1 MKHIINNFINISDRF
16 ETVIISTPDLYD
28 YYLIEDSGVSVRGV
42 PFLLFQVQAC
52 NDAHILLCQDRT
64 QLDIDIFEINIGKS
78 IAKLYQSF
86 PTSFDHFNAL
96 SESKYSDQSQHNR
109 QAFIFFN
116 LR

>member
-1 MKHIINNFINISDRF
+1 MKHVIIIFINISDRF

-28 YYLIEDSGVSVRGV
+28 YYLIEDSGVSVSGV
-42 PFLLFQVQAC
+42 PFLLFQLQAC

-64 QLDIDIFEINIGKS
+64 QVYGDIYEIVIGKS

-86 PTSFDHFNAL
+86 PTSFDHFHAL

-116 LR
+116 QR